1 MELATSWTWLAALLL
16 ALLAAF
22 LWQSELLKDMN
33 MYGQIIHRTADDSY
47 VITKNGMPYHVYPC
61 AAEFA
66 EEWDAVFA
74 YAEAHPEC
82 VTEEKPYVPTLEE
95 LKIAKKARIDA
106 ETSAAIASGFD
117 YAVGGVTYHFSYA
130 LDDQQNFSD
139 AANVCIMKQAGM
151 PGLPDSVMWNAY
163 TVPDNELERL
173 TFDAPG
179 FLALYAGGAM
189 KHKNETMQRGGE
201 RKAAVEAAT
210 TAEEIEAA

>member
-1 MELATSWTWLAALLL
+1 
-16 ALLAAF
+16 
-22 LWQSELLKDMN
+22 MN
-33 MYGQIIHRTADDSY
+33 YGQIIHRTIDDSY
-47 VITKNGMPYHVYPC
+47 VITKNGMPYHVYPY

-66 EEWDAVFA
+66 EEWDAVFT
-74 YAEAHPEC
+74 YAEAHPEM

-117 YAVGGVTYHFSYA
+117 YAVGGVTYHFSYV

-139 AANVCIMKQAGM
+139 TANVCIMKQAGM

-189 KHKNETMQRGGE
+189 KHKNGTLQRGGE

-210 TAEEIEAA
+210 TPEEVEAA

>member
-1 MELATSWTWLAALLL
+1 ME
-16 ALLAAF
+16 F
-22 LWQSELLKDMN
+22 HIGPVFQ
-33 MYGQIIHRTADDSY
+33 G
-47 VITKNGMPYHVYPC
+47 VYPPE
-61 AAEFA
+61 AADWCNSTQRAYIVER
-66 EEWDAVFA
+66 DAVDGERQFEIVA
-74 YAEAHPEC
+74 VPE
-82 VTEEKPYVPTLEE
+82 PTLEE
-95 LKIAKKARIDA
+95 LKIAKKAQIDA
-106 ETSAAIASGFD
+106 ETSAAVASGFD

-139 AANVCIMKQAGM
+139 TANVCIMKQAGM

-189 KHKNETMQRGGE
+189 KHKNGTMQRGGE

-210 TAEEIEAA
+210 TPEEVEAA

>member
-1 MELATSWTWLAALLL
+1 
-16 ALLAAF
+16 
-22 LWQSELLKDMN
+22 MN
-33 MYGQIIHRTADDSY
+33 YGQIIHRTIDDSY
-47 VITKNGMPYHVYPC
+47 VITKNGMPYHVYPY

-66 EEWDAVFA
+66 EEWDAVFT
-74 YAEAHPEC
+74 YAEAHPEM

-139 AANVCIMKQAGM
+139 TANVCIMKQAGM

-189 KHKNETMQRGGE
+189 KHKNGALQRGGE

-210 TAEEIEAA
+210 TPEEVEAA